1 MRALFLAGAAALALT
16 ACGPGQ
22 ENSEGGAA
30 GGVLLMDGSST
41 VYPISEALVEEF
53 QRASGTRITVGLSGT
68 GGGFKKF
75 CRGEVD
81 ITAASRPIEEDEATA
96 CAAEGIE
103 FIELPVALDALSVLK
118 HPSNTWAECL
128 SVEELRRA
136 WAPGAEG
143 QISSWRQIRADFP
156 DEPLKL
162 FGPGVD
168 SGTFD
173 YFTEVVVG
181 EARSSRS
188 DYTATEDD
196 NVIITGVATEPSSLG
211 YTGLAYAMENA
222 GRVGLISIRQPDGT
236 CVTPSVEAARAGNY
250 VPLSRPLFY
259 YVSRQA
265 ADAKPYVA
273 DFVAFAF
280 DPENAALVSEV
291 GYVPM
296 PEDAYAR
303 VRARFD
309 NRVTGKAGAGVTA
322 LLRGEQAAASPGPAQ

>member
-1 MRALFLAGAAALALT
+1 MRALMMAGAAALALA
-16 ACGPGQ
+16 ACGPAQ
-22 ENSEGGAA
+22 QTSDSGAA
-30 GGVLLMDGSST
+30 DGVLLMDGSST
-41 VYPISEALVEEF
+41 VYPISEALGEEF
-53 QRASGTRITVGLSGT
+53 QRATGSRITVGLSGT

-81 ITAASRPIEEDEATA
+81 VTAASRPIEEDEATA

-118 HPSNTWAECL
+118 HPSNTWADCL
-128 SVEELRRA
+128 TVEELKTA
-136 WAPGAEG
+136 WAPSETAVT
-143 QISSWRQIRADFP
+143 SWRQIRADFP
-156 DEPLKL
+156 DVPLKL

-196 NVIITGVATEPSSLG
+196 NVIVTGVATEPGSLG

-236 CVTPSVEAARAGNY
+236 CVAPSVEAARAGNY
-250 VPLSRPLFY
+250 APLSRPLFY

-265 ADAKPYVA
+265 ADEKPYVA

-280 DPENAALVSEV
+280 DPANAELVREV